1 MDRQGNPAVKPW
13 VTSRRAD
20 LQPDGGFTLI
30 EMVIAVAILGLALS
44 FVLPRLTG
52 WVDRLAF
59 SLRQQQFEDAL
70 AELGGK
76 ARRAGRT
83 FILAST
89 SPAPNSTTA
98 NSPEPAA
105 IELPS
110 GWTLTVD
117 PPIAFRYDGI
127 CTGGTVRLSFPAGEK
142 TYQLRAPYCRLETL

>member
-1 MDRQGNPAVKPW
+1 MA
-13 VTSRRAD
+13 
-20 LQPDGGFTLI
+20 
-30 EMVIAVAILGLALS
+30 IAVAILGLALS
-44 FVLPRLTG
+44 FVLPRLGG

-59 SLRQQQFEDAL
+59 SMRQQEFEDAL

-83 FILAST
+83 IVLRST
-89 SPAPNSTTA
+89 SSAQPLPGENL
-98 NSPEPAA
+98 PEKAA

-110 GWTLTVD
+110 SWTLTVD

-142 TYQLRAPYCRLETL
+142 SYRLRAPYCRLETL